1 MACISSQTTT
11 EENQSEQKVRNLSET
26 SVRFFD
32 RNKTSSSLHLL
43 TMAQAAVV
51 ITPERRKQVLKVL
64 FISLLLD
71 LVSRIDHCPSA
82 STHLTVVPP
91 LDLLHLHSPAV
102 PQAPRILP
110 RRRCLDHIFILEP
123 DHSLARPRP
132 PQCIQEYLRQTN
144 QRSLRHRSLGRCS
157 RLAFLLLPGHRVT
170 RHWPSVGSLRPSHC
184 LVMEHGR

>member
-71 LVSRIDHCPSA
+71 LVSRVVHCPSTG
-82 STHLTVVPP
+82 THLTVLP
-91 LDLLHLHSPAV
+91 LDLLHLHPPAV

-110 RRRCLDHIFILEP
+110 RRRCLDLVFILELDP
-123 DHSLARPRP
+123 SLSRLSP
-132 PQCIQEYLRQTN
+132 PQCIQEHVCQTH
-144 QRSLRHRSLGRCS
+144 QRPLRHCPVGRCT
-157 RLAFLLLPGHRVT
+157 RLALFLLPGHCVT
-170 RHWPSVGSLRPSHC
+170 RHWPSVGSLRPSHS